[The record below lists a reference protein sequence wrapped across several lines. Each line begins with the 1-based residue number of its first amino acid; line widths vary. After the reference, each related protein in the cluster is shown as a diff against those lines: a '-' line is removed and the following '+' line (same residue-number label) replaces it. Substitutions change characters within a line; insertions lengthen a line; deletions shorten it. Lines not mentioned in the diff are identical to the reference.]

1 MTNSAQS
8 NFTPQDLDELQRLR
22 ALILA
27 FQRMIAN
34 LDATEQNN
42 TYNEQFNKIRAETKA
57 IFNRYGLKMNAPK
70 AVTTTVLAE
79 RGQQVSTRLSGIV
92 ILGVI
97 LVLLG
102 LGINSIILEDV
113 IINSLGCLI
122 STGGMLLVIGT
133 FAVWTLTNLRR
144 RLTNMGDLYLR
155 SELLQ
160 QQIDEI
166 LRAARPGSAQRT
178 GCRGLE
184 RAGAVG

>member
-1 MTNSAQS
+1 MTNSAQL
-8 NFTPQDLDELQRLR
+8 NFTEQDLDELQRLR
-22 ALILA
+22 ALTLA
-27 FQRMIAN
+27 FQRVIAN

-42 TYNEQFNKIRAETKA
+42 SYNEQFNKIRTETKA
-57 IFNRYGLKMNAPK
+57 IFNRSNLKVNAPK

-92 ILGVI
+92 IFAVI

-113 IINSLGCLI
+113 IVNSLGCLI
-122 STGGMLLVIGT
+122 STGGMLLVIGA

-144 RLTNMGDLYLR
+144 KLTNLGDLYLR

-160 QQIDEI
+160 QQD
-166 LRAARPGSAQRT
+166 
-178 GCRGLE
+178 
-184 RAGAVG
+184 